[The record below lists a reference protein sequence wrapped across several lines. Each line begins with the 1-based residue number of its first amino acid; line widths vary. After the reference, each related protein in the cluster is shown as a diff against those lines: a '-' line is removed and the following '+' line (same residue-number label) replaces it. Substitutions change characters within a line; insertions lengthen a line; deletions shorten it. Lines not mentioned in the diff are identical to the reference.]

1 MTTQPLYRLNLSEIE
16 SSLRDVQRNFPQINA
31 VLKSRRDAMTDE
43 VVEHM
48 MAGYAFV
55 DHILSKAVDLFDMR
69 YVYHMLEL
77 NHIVL
82 CGVDAAVRQEYHTH
96 IELTTQRFYTQEK
109 GYDIG
114 SILDW
119 YHKHRRDSVWK
130 RAAGVYVRMLSQP
143 QLFFEGNHR
152 TGALVMSCLL
162 VQDGKAPF
170 VLTVENAEA
179 YFNPSTL
186 IKETQKTRGAVLAK
200 LPRMKKRFANF
211 LQYQNQSA
219 NLLLTRTQ

>member
-1 MTTQPLYRLNLSEIE
+1 MTTPPPYRLNLNEIE
-16 SSLRDVQRNFPQINA
+16 SLLRDVQRNFPQINA

-43 VVEHM
+43 VVEQM

-55 DHILSKAVDLFDMR
+55 DHILNKAVDLFDMR
-69 YVYHMLEL
+69 YVYHLLEL

-82 CGVDAAVRQEYHTH
+82 CGVNAAVRKEYHTH
-96 IELTTQRFYTQEK
+96 IELTTQRFYAQDK
-109 GYDIG
+109 RYDIG

-119 YHKHRRDSVWK
+119 YHKHRQESVWK
-130 RAAGVYVRMLSQP
+130 RAAGVYVRILSQP
-143 QLFFEGNHR
+143 QLFYEGNHR
-152 TGALVMSCLL
+152 TGALMISYLL

-170 VLTVENAEA
+170 VLTVNNAEA

-186 IKETQKTRGAVLAK
+186 IKQTQKTRGTVLAK

-211 LQYQNQSA
+211 LQYHTQNA
-219 NLLLTRTQ
+219 NLLLTPSR

>member
-1 MTTQPLYRLNLSEIE
+1 VTIQSPYRLNLSEIE
-16 SSLRDVQRNFPQINA
+16 ASLRDVQRNFPQINA
-31 VLKSRRDAMTDE
+31 VLKSRREAMTDE

-48 MAGYAFV
+48 MAGYAYV
-55 DHILSKAVDLFDMR
+55 DYILSKAVDLFDMR
-69 YVYHMLEL
+69 YVYHWLEL

-82 CGVDAAVRQEYHTH
+82 CGIDAAVRQEYHTH
-96 IELTTQRFYTQEK
+96 IELTTQRFYAQEK

-130 RAAGVYVRMLSQP
+130 RAAGIYVRMLSQP

-152 TGALVMSCLL
+152 TGALVMSYLL
-162 VQDGKAPF
+162 VQDGQAPF

-211 LQYQNQSA
+211 IQYQTQNA
-219 NLLLTRTQ
+219 NLLLTPTG